1 MSDPY
6 RSEVKTAGPC
16 PRCHVDM
23 LWNRIFSA
31 DIAECQQCQ
40 GVFVHM
46 NTLRTLIAEKPNHI
60 AELLMVKFSS
70 HADLPN
76 IATQRPMY
84 IKCPS
89 CATLMTRT
97 QFAKGAK
104 VVVDICTQCGVWF
117 DVGEF
122 GAVVDFIMHGGLE
135 RSAQRI
141 ADETARNSKA
151 QSTGGAAITS
161 VRVTNRFTK
170 TAEVQRT
177 PLAPLQTA
185 AVWSMFEL
193 LVKPTGK

>member
-1 MSDPY
+1 MD
-6 RSEVKTAGPC
+6 
-16 PRCHVDM
+16 
-23 LWNRIFSA
+23 
-31 DIAECQQCQ
+31 
-40 GVFVHM
+40 
-46 NTLRTLIAEKPNHI
+46 TLRTLIAEKPNDI

-76 IATQRPMY
+76 TATQRPMY

-141 ADETARNSKA
+141 ASETARNTSA
-151 QSTGGAAITS
+151 QLSPTAAITTIHVS
-161 VRVTNRFTK
+161 NRFYGSTQ
-170 TAEVQRT
+170 TVRR